1 MDIPDTPEKIN
12 DIETAPTHDAVFGE
26 IAEEG
31 PNYRSVRFTTIY
43 ACIVKALCGSDE
55 SNS

>member
-43 ACIVKALCGSDE
+43 ACIVKALCGSDG